1 MSPAT
6 KPAGTPVKILIAED
20 SPTQAQQ
27 LQHLLEQH
35 GYHVTIAANGR
46 AALEAAQDCK
56 PTLIIS
62 DVIMPEIDGYELCR
76 RVKSDARLADVP
88 LILVTTLS
96 DPQDVIRGLECRAD
110 NFILKPYDE
119 RYLLG
124 RVQFVLLNREV
135 RQSEQTGMGV
145 EIFFNGHKHFIT
157 ADRLQILNLLLST
170 YEAAV
175 QRNKELSLARDDLH
189 QLNSSLEAA
198 NKELESFSYSVSHD
212 LRAPLRAVDGYSTV
226 LLEEF
231 SAEMRPEAKL
241 LLNNVRT
248 SAKQMGQLIDDLL
261 RFSHVGRQ
269 PMSKRPV
276 NISSHVHEVLEEL
289 RKKQADRR
297 IEIQI
302 DELPDCVGDPSL
314 LRQVLVNLL
323 SNAFKF
329 TRQREK
335 ALIQVGCRQQ
345 AGENVYFVRDN
356 GTGFDM
362 RHVEKLFVVFQRFHG
377 ADEFEGTGVGLS
389 IVQRIIQ
396 RHGGRIWAE
405 AEVNKGATFYFTLSG
420 ERNSD

>member
-1 MSPAT
+1 MSTNT
-6 KPAGTPVKILIAED
+6 KPAGTAVKILVAED
-20 SPTQAQQ
+20 SPTQAQR

-35 GYHVTIAANGR
+35 GYHVTIAANGSE
-46 AALEAAQDCK
+46 ALAAAQDGK

-62 DVIMPEIDGYELCR
+62 DVIMPEMDGYELCR
-76 RVKSDARLADVP
+76 RVKSDAGLADVP

-119 RYLLG
+119 RYLLS

-170 YEAAV
+170 YDAAI

-189 QLNSSLEAA
+189 KLNSRLEAA
-198 NKELESFSYSVSHD
+198 NKELESFSYSISHD
-212 LRAPLRAVDGYSTV
+212 LRAPLRAVDGFSSI
-226 LLEEF
+226 LLEKF
-231 SAEMRPEAKL
+231 SPQMPPEAQL

-248 SAKQMGQLIDDLL
+248 SAQRMGRLIDDLL
-261 RFSHVGRQ
+261 RFSRLGWQ
-269 PMSKRPV
+269 PLSKRPV
-276 NISSHVHEVLEEL
+276 NISALVHEVLEEL
-289 RKKQADRR
+289 RNKQADRR
-297 IEIQI
+297 IELQVS
-302 DELPDCVGDPSL
+302 ELPDCVGDPAL

-329 TRQREK
+329 TRQREQTM
-335 ALIQVGCRQQ
+335 IEVGCRQQ
-345 AGENVYFVRDN
+345 GGENVYFVRDN
-356 GTGFDM
+356 GAGFDTQ
-362 RHVEKLFVVFQRFHG
+362 HAEKLFGVFQRFHR

-405 AEVNKGATFYFTLSG
+405 AEVDKGATFYFTLIG
-420 ERNSD
+420 